1 MLESA
6 MQIEDQWLA
15 RFKEVVRF
23 EMAEAGGRA
32 RDGYRAA
39 AAKLHRSE
47 EYIYQLYT
55 GKPASKP
62 KKPSAQLMDRINEVY
77 GTSNSTYKPD
87 MIYTTSDGQTHALEL
102 KAAPA
107 RYTATPTPLTQ
118 AFKAIANA
126 VEALDDTGRR
136 QAVSVLSNLVD
147 DPASCERLATLMQ
160 VIVETGK
167 RRAA

>member
-1 MLESA
+1 MLEST
-6 MQIEDQWLA
+6 MQIEDQWLE

-23 EMAEAGGRA
+23 EIAEAGGRA

-47 EYIYQLYT
+47 EYIYQLYN

-62 KKPSAQLMDRINEVY
+62 KKPSAQLMDRINELY
-77 GTSNSTYKPD
+77 GSSNSTHKPD
-87 MIYTTSDGQTHALEL
+87 FAYTKADGKMPAPEL
-102 KAAPA
+102 KGAPA
-107 RYTATPTPLTQ
+107 RYTATPTQLTQ
-118 AFKAIANA
+118 AFRAIANA
-126 VEALDDTGRR
+126 VESLDDTGRR

-147 DPASCERLATLMQ
+147 DPDSCERLATLMQ